1 MIRQGWRLGR
11 REPAAGDN
19 EHQLDVYTVVWLRWA
34 YRRFRE
40 LTPTHGQRGAVA
52 ALLREARGITTIA
65 RLIRWQL
72 CRNREPRRDGTQA

>member
-11 REPAAGDN
+11 RESAAGDN

-52 ALLREARGITTIA
+52 ALLREARSVTTTA
-65 RLIRWQL
+65 RLIR
-72 CRNREPRRDGTQA
+72 RELRGSLELRSETRA